1 MTRPELAT
9 VLRTLGACRESLAWA
24 ADYGAGWERALAECP
39 DRRWMT
45 WLAGALMCRGH
56 MRREVIVLCACACA
70 RTALR
75 YVPAGEE
82 RPLAA
87 IETAE
92 RWCRGDATLDEVRAA
107 RRGAAYAAYASA
119 YAAYAAA
126 YADAYADAAY
136 DARRAARERAEADL
150 RAITRRELG
159 AALLDGL
166 AAYAEACREPG
177 GDGGRVSRPDA
188 RRV

>member
-107 RRGAAYAAYASA
+107 RRGAAYAAD

-126 YADAYADAAY
+126 DAAAAADY
-136 DARRAARERAEADL
+136 ARRAARELAEADL

>member
-107 RRGAAYAAYASA
+107 RRGAAYAAYAA
-119 YAAYAAA
+119 
-126 YADAYADAAY
+126 ADAAY